1 LKDEAFEKGYAPEAI
16 REEIKQVLT
25 TGYAFPIFQSLAY
38 INRIRGNLG
47 LKTLGERKVED
58 IKKIANK
65 TGLDA
70 KIVGGISK

>member
-38 INRIRGNLG
+38 INRMRGNLG
-47 LKTLGERKVED
+47 LKTLGERKIED
-58 IKKIANK
+58 IKKIVNK
-65 TGLDA
+65 TGLEA
-70 KIVGGISK
+70 KIVGGKSR